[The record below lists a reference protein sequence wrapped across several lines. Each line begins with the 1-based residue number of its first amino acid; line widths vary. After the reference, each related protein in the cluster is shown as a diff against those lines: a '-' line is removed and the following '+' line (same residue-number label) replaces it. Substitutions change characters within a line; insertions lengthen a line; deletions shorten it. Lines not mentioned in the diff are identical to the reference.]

1 MIRHFVFFTVPND
14 HSITDDRKVLQILTQ
29 IPHASHLEIAL
40 NRKTGKCEGALLHK
54 SGEGIHVVNPV

>member
-54 SGEGIHVVNPV
+54 IG